1 MDSESSDHFVDQRR
15 HPRYG
20 FQVHVTCRNV
30 NTVFAAVTRNV
41 SLGGCFV
48 QTESPLPPGTTIW
61 LEFSFTD
68 IPVNLGS
75 IQGRVAW
82 STQPDDP
89 IQGMGIAYENVPDV
103 VEDLMNEFIDHVK
116 REEEDVTVSG

>member
-1 MDSESSDHFVDQRR
+1 MSQ
-15 HPRYG
+15 
-20 FQVHVTCRNV
+20 
-30 NTVFAAVTRNV
+30 
-41 SLGGCFV
+41 GGCFV
-48 QTESPLPPGTTIW
+48 QTESPLPPETTIW

-82 STQPDDP
+82 STQPDDS

-116 REEEDVTVSG
+116 REVDDASVSG

>member
-1 MDSESSDHFVDQRR
+1 MFTEPSDHLVDQRR
-15 HPRYG
+15 HSRYG

-30 NTVFAAVTRNV
+30 NTVFSGVTRNV
-41 SLGGCFV
+41 SRGGCFI

-82 STQPDDP
+82 STGSDGS

-116 REEEDVTVSG
+116 REVDDASVSG

>member
-1 MDSESSDHFVDQRR
+1 MRPDPSEHLIDQRR

-20 FQVHVTCRNV
+20 FQVHVTCQNV
-30 NTVFAAVTRNV
+30 NTVFSAITHNV
-41 SLGGCFV
+41 SRGGCFI
-48 QTESPLPPGTTIW
+48 QTQSPLPPGTTIW
-61 LEFSFTD
+61 VEFSFTD

-82 STQPDDP
+82 STPPDEP

-103 VEDLMNEFIDHVK
+103 VGELLDEFIDHVRK
-116 REEEDVTVSG
+116 VNSEERLS